1 MKLLRLLKN
10 ITFLSTLFITLLIT
24 INNQNQTTKFKIL
37 IWSTP
42 SLSLGNYL
50 AISTGVGY
58 IFSYLVTNSL
68 VKYNKKNIKQELKY
82 RSTKQNNYPNT
93 DKSIKHDIDYEKTL
107 IERDINDPTPTIN
120 ASFRFISKTNNIDNQ
135 LQNNQFKKS
144 NNSDIP
150 NKSDDEYYEQ
160 ENYTNFN
167 NEINT
172 NLNDWK
178 DDTYENW

>member
-1 MKLLRLLKN
+1 MKLLKLLKSL
-10 ITFLSTLFITLLIT
+10 TFLSTLFITLLIT
-24 INNQNQTTKFKIL
+24 INNQNQNTKFKIL

-58 IFSYLVTNSL
+58 IFSYLVTTSL
-68 VKYNKKNIKQELKY
+68 ISYDKKNIKQELKY
-82 RSTKQNNYPNT
+82 RSIKQNDNPKSDN
-93 DKSIKHDIDYEKTL
+93 SIKHDINYEKTL

-120 ASFRFISKTNNIDNQ
+120 ASFRLISKTNKIDT
-135 LQNNQFKKS
+135 QFK
-144 NNSDIP
+144 NSDD
-150 NKSDDEYYEQ
+150 SDMQNQSDQEYYEQ
-160 ENYTNFN
+160 DNYTNFN

-178 DDTYENW
+178 DDTYDNW